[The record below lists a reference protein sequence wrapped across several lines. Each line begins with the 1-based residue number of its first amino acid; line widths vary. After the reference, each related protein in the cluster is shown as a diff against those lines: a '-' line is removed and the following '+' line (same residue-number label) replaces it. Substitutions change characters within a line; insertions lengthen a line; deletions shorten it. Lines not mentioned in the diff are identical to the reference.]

1 MIVNKRKK
9 VRLESLRY
17 QLELLEE
24 LSEDLIVVTERSK
37 INEIKMDIVY
47 EEMLLIKS
55 FLNQIGNEIL
65 KEMPAIT
72 RLIEDESE
80 AQPP

>member
-1 MIVNKRKK
+1 M
-9 VRLESLRY
+9 RLESLRY